1 MRNKGFFWFLTLLLT
16 VICIYQ
22 LSFTWVSNGVEKQA
36 EKEARAEVEILIEKS
51 KANGNKGI
59 LPNSLNEIDFSK
71 AESKEIAVAD
81 IINFKLS
88 RKADKSVFLGS
99 TFAEVKNRS
108 LAFGLDLVG
117 GMSVT
122 MEVSIPDLVK
132 NYIRNENDIEFKRA
146 FRKAES
152 EAGDGNF
159 IETFVAA
166 HQELN
171 PGKSLVG
178 YMNHSD
184 IEELNRNSSDDEVLE
199 FLLEKRK
206 SSMKGV
212 KDIMERR
219 INQFGVA
226 QPNIQIDED
235 NNRIYIELPGVQDEA
250 TVAAKLVST
259 ANLQFYETWDL
270 SAIQGVMTRANQ
282 LSMSPELKASDL
294 EDIANAAA
302 NDSIDADGNVIL
314 EELRDKAEDDD
325 VTAEILKVGADGFK
339 GLASLMVPYGN
350 QYFVKMNDR
359 ATVERLLKQRKD
371 IAGLFPKNLLFMWD
385 AATMKYPETKETG
398 YLLYA
403 IKTPLDGK
411 AKVGGKD
418 IKKAST
424 GYDSEN
430 GSITVNVDMTEE
442 GSAKWAQMTADNVE
456 RQVAITMDSVV
467 YSAPNVKG
475 AIKGGSTEI
484 SGTFT
489 IDEANDLSGLLNGGA
504 LPAPCIIKEQSK
516 VGPTIGA
523 ENSRAGLM
531 SFGFALLLV
540 FAYMIFY
547 YGKAGIVADIA
558 LIANILFI
566 FGSLASFGAVLTL
579 AGIAGIVLTIGMAV
593 DANVLIFERIR
604 EEQAS
609 GKDLKTSIDT
619 GFKKAL
625 TSIIDANVTT
635 LLTAIVLKSFG
646 SGAIESFATTL
657 IIGIFTSVFAAL
669 VITRL
674 CISWWLKSGKTI
686 NFESKLTKNAFK
698 NFKIDFVGK
707 RKSFYILSTVLVIGS
722 VVAIFTRELS
732 PSVEF
737 SGGHSYTIKFDNSTE
752 GHSNLIKANLNKV
765 LVDEKGKVAST
776 TVKTKSNS
784 FILEVTTNFKK
795 DGNPNKEV
803 KEKLEEGLALSES
816 KVGKAEVQESRS
828 VTSSISDEL
837 LGSSMLAVAIS
848 LLIIFAYILI
858 RFGKWQYS
866 TGAIIAMAH
875 DVTLVLGIFA
885 LFHGILPFNMDIDQA
900 FVAAILTVIGYS
912 INDTVIVFD
921 RIRENLR
928 MNKNTNENDEINRS
942 LNSTLS
948 RTINTSMTTFIV
960 LLIIFLFGGGA
971 IKGFI
976 FALMVGVIVGT
987 YSSVCIATPILI
999 DFSKKS
1005 KKGLK
1010 EPEPVVIETAEV

>member
-1 MRNKGFFWFLTLLLT
+1 MRNKGFFWFLTILLT
-16 VICIYQ
+16 VICVYQ
-22 LSFTWVSNGVEKQA
+22 LSFTWVSNGVENQA
-36 EKEARAEVEILIEKS
+36 EKEARAEVEILIEES
-51 KANGNKGI
+51 KANNNIGV
-59 LPNSLNEIDFSK
+59 LPNSLDAIDFSK

-81 IINFKLS
+81 MINFKLS
-88 RKADKSVFLGS
+88 QKADKKVFLGS

-132 NYIRNENDIEFKRA
+132 NYIRNESDIKFKRA
-146 FRKAES
+146 FKKAQN
-152 EAGDGNF
+152 EAGDGDF

-166 HQELN
+166 HKKLN
-171 PGKSLVG
+171 PNSSLVSN
-178 YMNHSD
+178 MIHSE

-206 SSMKGV
+206 TSMKGV

-226 QPNIQIDED
+226 QPNIQIDEA

-270 SAIQGVMTRANQ
+270 SAIQGVMARANQ
-282 LSMSPELKASDL
+282 LSMSQEIKASDL
-294 EDIANAAA
+294 KDVSDAAV
-302 NDSIDADGNVIL
+302 NDSIDETENLATADL
-314 EELRDKAEDDD
+314 
-325 VTAEILKVGADGFK
+325 LKVGANGFK
-339 GLASLMVPYGN
+339 GLASLIVPYGN

-359 ATVERLLKQRKD
+359 ATVENLLKQRKD
-371 IAGLFPKNLLFMWD
+371 IAALFPKNLLFMWD
-385 AATMKYPETKETG
+385 AATMQYPETKETG

-418 IKKAST
+418 VKKAST

-430 GSITVNVDMTEE
+430 GSVTVNVEMTEE
-442 GSAKWAQMTADNVE
+442 GSAKWAQMTQDNIE

-475 AIKGGSTEI
+475 VISGGRTEI

-558 LIANILFI
+558 LFANILFI

-609 GKDLKTSIDT
+609 GKDLKTSVDN

-674 CISWWLKSGKTI
+674 CISWWMKSGKTI

-707 RKSFYILSTVLVIGS
+707 RKSFYILSTILVIGS
-722 VVAIFTRELS
+722 VAAIFTRELS

-737 SGGHSYTIKFDNSTE
+737 SGGHSYTVKFKNSTE
-752 GHSNLIKANLNKV
+752 GHSKLIKDNLNSV

-776 TVKTKSNS
+776 SVKTKSNS
-784 FILEVTTNFKK
+784 FILEITTNFKK
-795 DGNPNKEV
+795 DSDPNKEV
-803 KEKLEEGLALSES
+803 KEKILEGLALSEN
-816 KVGKAEVQESRS
+816 KVGGATIQESRS

-837 LGSSMLAVAIS
+837 MGSSMLAVGIS
-848 LLIIFAYILI
+848 LLIIFGYILI

-875 DVTLVLGIFA
+875 DVTLVLGVFA

-928 MNKNTNENDEINRS
+928 MNRNAKENDEINRS

-960 LLIIFLFGGGA
+960 LLIIFIFGGGA

-976 FALMVGVIVGT
+976 FALMIGVVVGT

-1005 KKGLK
+1005 KKGLQ
-1010 EPEPVVIETAEV
+1010 EPEPEVIETAEV

>member
-1 MRNKGFFWFLTLLLT
+1 MRNKGFFWFLTILLT

-22 LSFTWVSNGVEKQA
+22 LSFTWVSEEPEDPLEA
-36 EKEARAEVEILIEKS
+36 EARAEVEKMEGYVPGD
-51 KANGNKGI
+51 NMGI
-59 LPNSLNEIDFSK
+59 LPNSLDPIDFSK

-146 FRKAES
+146 FKKANS
-152 EAGDGNF
+152 EAGDGKF

-171 PGKSLVG
+171 AGKSLVG

-184 IEELNRNSSDDEVLE
+184 IDELNRNSSDDEVFE
-199 FLLEKRK
+199 FLLDKRK

-282 LSMSPELKASDL
+282 LSMSLELKASDL
-294 EDIANAAA
+294 QDTPDAAS
-302 NDSIDADGNVIL
+302 NDSIDENGVLIPDS
-314 EELRDKAEDDD
+314 LRANAEDE

-339 GLASLMVPYGN
+339 GLASLMVPFGN

-359 ATVERLLKQRKD
+359 ATVEKLLKQRKD

-442 GSAKWAQMTADNVE
+442 GSAKWAQMTADNIE

-475 AIKGGSTEI
+475 AINGGSTEI

-547 YGKAGIVADIA
+547 FYKAGIVA
-558 LIANILFI
+558 
-566 FGSLASFGAVLTL
+566 
-579 AGIAGIVLTIGMAV
+579 
-593 DANVLIFERIR
+593 EP
-604 EEQAS
+604 
-609 GKDLKTSIDT
+609 
-619 GFKKAL
+619 
-625 TSIIDANVTT
+625 
-635 LLTAIVLKSFG
+635 
-646 SGAIESFATTL
+646 
-657 IIGIFTSVFAAL
+657 
-669 VITRL
+669 
-674 CISWWLKSGKTI
+674 
-686 NFESKLTKNAFK
+686 
-698 NFKIDFVGK
+698 
-707 RKSFYILSTVLVIGS
+707 
-722 VVAIFTRELS
+722 TRE
-732 PSVEF
+732 
-737 SGGHSYTIKFDNSTE
+737 
-752 GHSNLIKANLNKV
+752 
-765 LVDEKGKVAST
+765 
-776 TVKTKSNS
+776 
-784 FILEVTTNFKK
+784 
-795 DGNPNKEV
+795 
-803 KEKLEEGLALSES
+803 
-816 KVGKAEVQESRS
+816 
-828 VTSSISDEL
+828 
-837 LGSSMLAVAIS
+837 
-848 LLIIFAYILI
+848 
-858 RFGKWQYS
+858 W
-866 TGAIIAMAH
+866 
-875 DVTLVLGIFA
+875 
-885 LFHGILPFNMDIDQA
+885 ILPYF
-900 FVAAILTVIGYS
+900 
-912 INDTVIVFD
+912 
-921 RIRENLR
+921 RIAC
-928 MNKNTNENDEINRS
+928 
-942 LNSTLS
+942 
-948 RTINTSMTTFIV
+948 
-960 LLIIFLFGGGA
+960 IIW
-971 IKGFI
+971 
-976 FALMVGVIVGT
+976 
-987 YSSVCIATPILI
+987 SSSYPCRYCRYC
-999 DFSKKS
+999 SYHWY
-1005 KKGLK
+1005 GR
-1010 EPEPVVIETAEV
+1010 